1 MKKLLFLICS
11 AGILLSC
18 GSQKTEATA
27 NQLST
32 VAQTPVD
39 VTTYGKTITAE
50 ELKTDLYIYASD
62 EFEGRGTGDPGQKKL

>member
-27 NQLST
+27 SQSST